1 MNLKNIMPRSIETQ
15 MMAVLAGSFTLLLA
29 VMAIIE
35 FLEYDS
41 LTEWARSEPTLNRLS
56 RIAPIVESLNDD
68 QVAGFLAQSSHCH
81 EGYGLSQTPYAFDR
95 VSDETQSI
103 AARIGKSLSLDA
115 GSVKAGFS
123 PLEQTDFAYGECD
136 PSEMNFPVD
145 GMVISL
151 QLSSGAWL
159 NAEVHPHEW
168 HVTSAMT
175 GWLLRSGAAF
185 LIVGAAALIFV
196 RRISKPINALT
207 RGAQSFGTGLEVT
220 LVDEMGPPDVRTAIR
235 SFNAMQRQVTD
246 EVQRRTS
253 VLAAI
258 SHDVRSPL
266 TALRLKAELIEDEEA
281 RLDLITSVDKMER
294 ITASALDF
302 LKGESR
308 NEPKRQVDLGALVDS
323 ECADFREIGAAVSFE
338 CSRNIQYA
346 CRPDALARA
355 VNNLI
360 ENAIKY
366 AGSAEI
372 SVSQKT
378 DWIEIAVADRGSGI
392 APDKMDD
399 VLKPFERLSDARES
413 ETGGFGLGLAIA
425 KAVTEGHDG
434 VFELA
439 TNSPRGLIAR
449 IKLPV

>member
-1 MNLKNIMPRSIETQ
+1 MKLKNLMPHSIETQ

-29 VMAIIE
+29 VMAGFE

-41 LTEWARSEPTLNRLS
+41 VTEWARGEPTLNRLG
-56 RIAPIVESLNDD
+56 RIVPIVETIGDD
-68 QVAGFLAQSSHCH
+68 KITGFLAQSSHCH
-81 EGYGLSQTPYAFDR
+81 EGYSLSQAPYPFDR
-95 VSDETQSI
+95 VTEETQNI
-103 AARIGKSLSLDA
+103 AARIENSLSMA
-115 GSVKAGFS
+115 PASVKAGFS
-123 PLEQTDFAYGECD
+123 ALNKSDFAYGECN
-136 PSEMNFPVD
+136 PSAMNFPVY
-145 GMVISL
+145 GIVISL

-168 HVTSAMT
+168 HITSAMT

-196 RRISKPINALT
+196 RRLSKPINALT
-207 RGAQSFGTGLEVT
+207 HGAQNFGAGLEVT
-220 LVDEMGPPDVRTAIR
+220 LIDEMGPPDVKHAIR
-235 SFNAMQRQVTD
+235 SFNAMQRQVSD
-246 EVQRRTS
+246 EVQRRTG

-266 TALRLKAELIEDEEA
+266 TALRLKAELIEDEDT
-281 RLDLITSVDKMER
+281 RRDLIASVDKMER
-294 ITASALDF
+294 ITASALAF

-323 ECADFREIGAAVSFE
+323 ECADFREMGAAVSFD
-338 CSRNIQYA
+338 CPKTIQYE

-355 VNNLI
+355 INNLI

-366 AGSAEI
+366 AGCADVTVRESGD
-372 SVSQKT
+372 S
-378 DWIEIAVADRGSGI
+378 IEIVVTDCGPGI
-392 APDKMDD
+392 APEKLDD

-413 ETGGFGLGLAIA
+413 DIGGFGLGLAIA

-434 VFELA
+434 VFGLA
-439 TNSPRGLIAR
+439 ANAPRGLIAT
-449 IKLPV
+449 IKLPL

>member
-1 MNLKNIMPRSIETQ
+1 MKLKNLMPRSIETQ

-29 VMAIIE
+29 VMGIIE
-35 FLEYDS
+35 FLEQDD
-41 LTEWARSEPTLNRLS
+41 LTESARSESTLNRLS
-56 RIAPIVESLNDD
+56 RMAPIVENINED
-68 QVAGFLAQSSHCH
+68 QVTGFLAQSSHCH
-81 EGYGLSQTPYAFDR
+81 EGYGLTQSPYPFDR
-95 VSDETQSI
+95 VTEETQNI
-103 AARIGKSLSLDA
+103 AARIEKSLSMDP

-123 PLEQTDFAYGECD
+123 ALDQDDFAYGECD
-136 PSEMNFPVD
+136 PTEINFPVD
-145 GMVISL
+145 GIVISL

-196 RRISKPINALT
+196 RRLSKPINALT
-207 RGAQSFGTGLEVT
+207 HGAQNFGAGLEVK
-220 LVDEMGPPDVRTAIR
+220 LIDEMGPPDVKQAIR
-235 SFNAMQRQVTD
+235 SFNAMQRQVSD
-246 EVQRRTS
+246 EVQRRTG

-266 TALRLKAELIEDEEA
+266 TALRLKAELIDDEDA
-281 RLDLITSVDKMER
+281 RRDLIASVNKMER
-294 ITASALDF
+294 ITSSALAF

-338 CSRNIQYA
+338 CPETIHYA
-346 CRPDALARA
+346 CRSDALARA
-355 VNNLI
+355 VSNLV

-366 AGSAEI
+366 AGSAE
-372 SVSQKT
+372 VSIRQSG
-378 DWIEIAVADRGSGI
+378 DWIEIAVADCGPGI

-399 VLKPFERLSDARES
+399 VLEPFARLSDARES

-439 TNSPRGLIAR
+439 ANTPRGLIAR

>member
-1 MNLKNIMPRSIETQ
+1 MKLKNLMPRSIETQ

-56 RIAPIVESLNDD
+56 RIVPIVESINED
-68 QVAGFLAQSSHCH
+68 QVTSFLAQSSHCH
-81 EGYGLSQTPYAFDR
+81 EGYGLTKAPYTFDR
-95 VSDETQSI
+95 VTEETQNI
-103 AARIGKSLSLDA
+103 AARIGKSLSLDPA
-115 GSVKAGFS
+115 SVKAGFS
-123 PLEQTDFAYGECD
+123 ALDKNDFAYGECD
-136 PSEMNFPVD
+136 PSEIVFPVD
-145 GMVISL
+145 GIVISL
-151 QLSSGAWL
+151 QLSSGDWL

-196 RRISKPINALT
+196 RRVSKPINALT
-207 RGAQSFGTGLEVT
+207 RGAQSFGMGLEVS
-220 LVDEMGPPDVRTAIR
+220 LVDEMGPPDVKQAIR
-235 SFNAMQRQVTD
+235 SFNAMQRQVAD
-246 EVQRRTS
+246 EVQRRTG

-266 TALRLKAELIEDEEA
+266 TALRLKAELIEDEDA
-281 RLDLITSVDKMER
+281 RLDLIASIEKMER
-294 ITASALDF
+294 ITASALAF

-308 NEPKRQVDLGALVDS
+308 SEPKRQVDLGALVDS
-323 ECADFREIGAAVSFE
+323 ECADFREIGATVRFDYP
-338 CSRNIQYA
+338 RTIHYA

-366 AGSAEI
+366 AGSANV
-372 SVSQKT
+372 SVRQEG
-378 DWIEIAVADRGSGI
+378 DWIEIAVADCGPGI
-392 APDKMDD
+392 APEKIED
-399 VLKPFERLSDARES
+399 VLKPFERLSGARES

-434 VFELA
+434 EFELTA
-439 TNSPRGLIAR
+439 NTPRGLIAV